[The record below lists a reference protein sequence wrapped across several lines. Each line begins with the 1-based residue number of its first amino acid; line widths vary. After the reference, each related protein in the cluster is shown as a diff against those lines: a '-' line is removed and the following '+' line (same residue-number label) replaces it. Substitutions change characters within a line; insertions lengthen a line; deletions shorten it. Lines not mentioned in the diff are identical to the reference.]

1 MAGLLRV
8 IEGGRRPSTP
18 PLDAARARQR
28 PLPVIGRDPVGGVG
42 GQVGAQHGATDTR
55 GGRIVP
61 VTAAVGLFQQKCQ
74 KQRTTAR

>member
-1 MAGLLRV
+1 MAVLLRV

-18 PLDAARARQR
+18 PLEAARARQR
-28 PLPVIGRDPVGGVG
+28 PLPVIGRDPVGGG
-42 GQVGAQHGATDTR
+42 GQVGAQPGATDTR
-55 GGRIVP
+55 GGRIVS